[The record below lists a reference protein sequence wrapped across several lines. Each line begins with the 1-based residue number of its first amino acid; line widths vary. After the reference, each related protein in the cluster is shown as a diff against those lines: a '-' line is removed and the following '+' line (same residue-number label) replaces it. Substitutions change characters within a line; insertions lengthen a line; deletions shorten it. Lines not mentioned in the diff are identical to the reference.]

1 VRIPAPSDAILE
13 RPRIQDAVHDAK
25 ARLGPAGRVCLRVS
39 GTESMVRVMVEG
51 TTEEEVNELA
61 GRIALAV
68 ERSVG
73 AALDGPRPSD

>member
-1 VRIPAPSDAILE
+1 
-13 RPRIQDAVHDAK
+13 
-25 ARLGPAGRVCLRVS
+25 
-39 GTESMVRVMVEG
+39 MVRVMVEG